1 MATELATVVSDYDA
15 KLNEAWEHMHA
26 LEDDFKKLTGRP
38 FGRHVVHAYLRLVFT
53 RCLCRPR
60 GRGGL
65 ATRGRGPLNSF
76 HRRPVLPPVEE
87 AHYGPMEQPSNDW
100 AENRRNRH
108 PMSTRAGFRPR
119 SSWNTRREEYVEYPP
134 PLGKRRLEE
143 TERPYGPAPPSP
155 EDRHY
160 QRESSWKEVPEAN
173 MEWREEWSRDR
184 PTVTG
189 PRPRRMDYEE
199 PMRRGFMSSR
209 NELRVYFRQVA
220 FQTFVFS
227 RERPV
232 GYYGRG
238 EIKYGQRR
246 FNRPFGEETKRPI
259 RRRDSPPRRIV
270 NQGDDKTEQEEPSVK
285 IQRRSKISPIT
296 FSDVSPPRDNS
307 SLGAVRSHA
316 SPQHRR
322 ERQAAAKAAA
332 VRSKAP
338 KSANER
344 NRRFFGMMMNT
355 LRTFDSEGPEGFEI
369 QAKKIKEVGARL
381 EAEREEERKKVAEEK
396 QKIIEQRRQQRLEI
410 RRLQRKRGIV
420 MVHEAEICHMK
431 RLQSFIVT
439 VTQPQICYLPAKHT
453 IRTMEL
459 HKKSQRV
466 LEESIAKVREDMNAQ
481 LREIDAMDNVE
492 VGEAEAEEEVHSPE
506 NENYFM
512 DEEAQNVFE
521 QIEVSE
527 QFKTEITVEGDAEL
541 LDEGANYKD
550 NVLTSALTEESI
562 MTETHDYES
571 DAYSDSE
578 METTIQNRTIIESDR
593 TEMATFENNEIEM
606 VGDAEMD
613 REKKNA

>member
-38 FGRHVVHAYLRLVFT
+38 FGR
-53 RCLCRPR
+53 PR

-65 ATRGRGPLNSF
+65 ATRGRGPFNSF
-76 HRRPVLPPVEE
+76 QRRPVPPPVEE

-100 AENRRNRH
+100 ADRRNRQ

-155 EDRHY
+155 EERRY
-160 QRESSWKEVPEAN
+160 ERESSWKEVPEADI
-173 MEWREEWSRDR
+173 EWREEYSRDR
-184 PTVTG
+184 PTAIG

-199 PMRRGFMSSR
+199 PMRRGFASSR
-209 NELRVYFRQVA
+209 NEDRA
-220 FQTFVFS
+220 A
-227 RERPV
+227 

-238 EIKYGQRR
+238 ELKYGGCVPLKRNSIFIFGAHPKSAYDKSRALIQRR
-246 FNRPFGEETKRPI
+246 FNRSFGDEIRKPN
-259 RRRDSPPRRIV
+259 RRRDSPPRRTV
-270 NQGDDKTEQEEPSVK
+270 NQDNKAEQEEPAAK

-307 SLGAVRSHA
+307 ASAAVAAVRSHA
-316 SPQHRR
+316 SPQRRR
-322 ERQAAAKAAA
+322 ERQATKATA
-332 VRSKAP
+332 VRSKEP
-338 KSANER
+338 KSATDR

-355 LRTFDSEGPEGFEI
+355 LRTFDSNGPEGFEI
-369 QAKKIKEVGARL
+369 QAKKMKEVGARL
-381 EAEREEERKKVAEEK
+381 EAEREEERKRVAEEK

-439 VTQPQICYLPAKHT
+439 VAQPQICYLPAKHT

-506 NENYFM
+506 NENDFM

-521 QIEVSE
+521 HIEVSE
-527 QFKTEITVEGDAEL
+527 QFKSEITVEGDAEL
-541 LDEGANYKD
+541 LDESGNYKD
-550 NVLTSALTEESI
+550 NVLTSTITEESI

-578 METTIQNRTIIESDR
+578 METTVQDITITQSDR
-593 TEMATFENNEIEM
+593 TEVPTFGHSEIEM
-606 VGDAEMD
+606 GDAEVG
-613 REKKNA
+613 REKRTRS